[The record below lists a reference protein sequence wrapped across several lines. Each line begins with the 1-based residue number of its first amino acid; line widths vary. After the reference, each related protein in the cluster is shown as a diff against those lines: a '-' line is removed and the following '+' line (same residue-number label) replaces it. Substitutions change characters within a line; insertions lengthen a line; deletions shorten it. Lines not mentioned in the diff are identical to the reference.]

1 MEASDG
7 CKLIKILLS
16 ILDTKPSHA
25 EKIVQHEGFF
35 QVTLDTL
42 GQFIFDLKAVCDFVY
57 LCAQSQLSE
66 KRLTFMVEYTK
77 QFFLTCSHIISYI
90 LLKTFQRGFL
100 YKDNSFTSNV
110 CASRK

>member
-42 GQFIFDLKAVCDFVY
+42 GQFIFDLKAVCNFVY

-77 QFFLTCSHIISYI
+77 QFFSDMQSYHIFHIAQNIPERFSI
-90 LLKTFQRGFL
+90 
-100 YKDNSFTSNV
+100 
-110 CASRK
+110 